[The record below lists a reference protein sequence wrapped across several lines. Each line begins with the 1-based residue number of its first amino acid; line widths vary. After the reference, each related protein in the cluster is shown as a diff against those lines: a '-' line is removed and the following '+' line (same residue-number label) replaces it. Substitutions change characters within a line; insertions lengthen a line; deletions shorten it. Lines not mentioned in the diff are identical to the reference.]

1 MNQCVPRSNSKDQ
14 ANIINLPFS
23 MPGFSERDVRM
34 NQEVKE
40 LTWRNGK
47 PQLGTLESIIEQAT
61 AGLAG
66 AVAQQPSF
74 VSWLTGEDAG
84 EMNLGS
90 REGSC
95 SGDGERD
102 KKKACRWSSPENT
115 WEVCGGLS
123 SSLSPENISSGDG
136 CDSFCRSKS
145 SSQGVEEIEKKK
157 MKKNKKVM
165 RRSKA
170 ATIHN
175 QSERKRRDMINEKMR
190 ALQKL
195 VPNSKKTDK
204 ASILDEVINYLKQ
217 LQNQVK
223 MMTCISHMM
232 MMMPNL
238 QMSMMAQVAQMTQM
252 GLGLG
257 FMDLGSFVR
266 PGTVPMSLPPLH
278 HPLSFP
284 PFTVAGEQMLQASS
298 CSLSSNFFSAFMQQR
313 MNMEAYKKMATM
325 YEQLNQQQNKANPE
339 N

>member
-1 MNQCVPRSNSKDQ
+1 MNHCVPRSKSKDQ

-34 NQEVKE
+34 NEEVKE

-47 PQLGTLESIIEQAT
+47 PQHGTLESIIEQAK

-84 EMNLGS
+84 DMNLGS

-95 SGDGERD
+95 SGDGERER
-102 KKKACRWSSPENT
+102 KKACLWSSPEDT
-115 WEVCGGLS
+115 WE
-123 SSLSPENISSGDG
+123 
-136 CDSFCRSKS
+136 
-145 SSQGVEEIEKKK
+145 GVEEIEKKK
-157 MKKNKKVM
+157 KKSKKVM

-175 QSERKRRDMINEKMR
+175 QSERKRRDMINEKMQ

-195 VPNSKKTDK
+195 VPNSRKTDK

-238 QMSMMAQVAQMTQM
+238 QMSMMAQAAQMTQM
-252 GLGLG
+252 GLGLN
-257 FMDLGSFVR
+257 FMDFGSFVR
-266 PGTVPMSLPPLH
+266 PGTVPIPLPPLH

-284 PFTVAGEQMLQASS
+284 PFTIAGERMLQASS

-325 YEQLNQQQNKANPE
+325 YEQLNQQQNKANSE

>member
-1 MNQCVPRSNSKDQ
+1 MNHCVPRSKSKDQ

-34 NQEVKE
+34 NEEVKE

-47 PQLGTLESIIEQAT
+47 PQHGTLESIIEQAK

-84 EMNLGS
+84 DMNLGS

-95 SGDGERD
+95 SGDGERER
-102 KKKACRWSSPENT
+102 KKACLWSSPEDT
-115 WEVCGGLS
+115 WE
-123 SSLSPENISSGDG
+123 
-136 CDSFCRSKS
+136 
-145 SSQGVEEIEKKK
+145 GVEEIEKKK
-157 MKKNKKVM
+157 KKSKKVM

-175 QSERKRRDMINEKMR
+175 QSERKRRDMINEKMQ

-195 VPNSKKTDK
+195 VPNSRKTDK

-238 QMSMMAQVAQMTQM
+238 QMSMMAQAAQMTQM
-252 GLGLG
+252 GLGLN
-257 FMDLGSFVR
+257 FMDFGSFVR
-266 PGTVPMSLPPLH
+266 PGTVPIPLPPLH

-284 PFTVAGEQMLQASS
+284 PFTIAGERMLQASS
-298 CSLSSNFFSAFMQQR
+298 CSLSSNFFSAFMQQQR

-325 YEQLNQQQNKANPE
+325 YEQLNQQQNKANSE